1 MVSVPRPEQSNV
13 NQTSAETDLRRL
25 QPRET
30 AKILADCRDLAIHRL
45 VLSFSS
51 LLDRVGDMLIERAN
65 KSILR
70 EETGLYLA
78 ARRALQSERSVLMS
92 EFERRLREV
101 VETRISG
108 ETAAKADFSK
118 VDATKLTLIDT
129 S

>member
-1 MVSVPRPEQSNV
+1 MVSASRNDQGDVSQAP
-13 NQTSAETDLRRL
+13 AETEARRL

-70 EETGLYLA
+70 E
-78 ARRALQSERSVLMS
+78 
-92 EFERRLREV
+92 
-101 VETRISG
+101 
-108 ETAAKADFSK
+108 
-118 VDATKLTLIDT
+118 
-129 S
+129 